1 MEMVWHAGTT
11 TSMAITGSHDF
22 APTWCHWPPKKSL
35 LVLNWA
41 QCLWLSPRA
50 RCTGRRG
57 LLACMVHQGPGL
69 LTGATA
75 FLALLVDGLVAFGL
89 LALAAALALLRLG
102 FVWLCLTP
110 T

>member
-1 MEMVWHAGTT
+1 
-11 TSMAITGSHDF
+11 
-22 APTWCHWPPKKSL
+22 
-35 LVLNWA
+35 
-41 QCLWLSPRA
+41 
-50 RCTGRRG
+50 
-57 LLACMVHQGPGL
+57 MVHQGPGL